1 LLFNSYEFLLVFLP
15 ITFFGFFALGHARQ
29 PRLAILFLAAASL
42 FFYAYWNPRY
52 LPHLLISI
60 GVNFSLGLLL
70 TRERLKPQSKTALLT
85 AGIILN
91 LAALS
96 YFKYSAFFLNN
107 LTALTGHP
115 FQFVAPALPLAI
127 SFFTFTQIAYLVD
140 TSAGR
145 NNGYGFLDYT
155 LFVTTF
161 PHLIAGPIVHHGQLM
176 PQFKSENFSRLNSK
190 NIAIGLSVLAVG
202 LVKKVIFADQLAT
215 ISDPIFAIAAK
226 NGIPS
231 IAEAWSGG
239 LAYVLQ
245 LYFDFSGYS
254 DMAIGLGLIFNLRL
268 PINFASPYQATN
280 ISDLWRRWHI
290 TLTEFLREYL
300 YTPLALSGARRGST
314 LSPYYAILLTMVI
327 AGLWHGA
334 GWTYILFG
342 FLMGILLV
350 GHRVWQIIQRRLQID
365 KQLAANSFARF
376 VAWGLTF
383 FCVVNL
389 WIIFRSESV
398 RASGLFISGLL
409 HVNSPGFAGL
419 RPDLGFSIKTVALTV
434 VPLLGVVL
442 FLPSVSWWISDF
454 ENGLPLDKKLR
465 FDFPRLRRFRWSPNI
480 GWALVAGASILASLI
495 ALSNGEA
502 VRFIYFQF

>member
-15 ITFFGFFALGHARQ
+15 ITFLGFFAFGHAHR
-29 PRLAILFLAAASL
+29 PRLAVLFLIAASL

-52 LPHLLISI
+52 LLHLLISI
-60 GVNFSLGLLL
+60 SVNFTLGRVLARESLKTYTRTVLLV
-70 TRERLKPQSKTALLT
+70 

-91 LAALS
+91 LGALS
-96 YFKYSAFFLNN
+96 YYKYTGFFLNN

-115 FQFVAPALPLAI
+115 FEFVAPALPLAI
-127 SFFTFTQIAYLVD
+127 SFFTFTQIAYLLD
-140 TSAGR
+140 TYSGR
-145 NNGYGFLDYT
+145 AKGYGFLDYT

-190 NIAIGLSVLAVG
+190 NIAIGLTVLAIG

-215 ISDPIFAIAAK
+215 ISDPVFAIAAK

-231 IAEAWSGG
+231 VGEAWSGG

-268 PINFASPYQATN
+268 PVNFASPYQATN
-280 ISDLWRRWHI
+280 ISDLWRRWHM
-290 TLTEFLREYL
+290 TLTGFLREYL
-300 YTPLALSGARRGST
+300 YTPIALSGARRGSN
-314 LSPYYAILLTMVI
+314 LSPYYALLLTMVI

-342 FLMGILLV
+342 FLMGVLLII
-350 GHRVWQIIQRRLQID
+350 HQVWQLIQRRLHIY
-365 KQLAANSFARF
+365 KQLAASSSARLG
-376 VAWGLTF
+376 AWGLTF

-398 RASGLFISGLL
+398 HAAGLFISGLL
-409 HVNSPGFAGL
+409 HIKSPGFTGL
-419 RPDLGFSIKTVALTV
+419 RPDLGFELKTIAMTV

-442 FLPSVSWWISDF
+442 FLPNVSWWISDF
-454 ENGLPLDKKLR
+454 EDGLPLDKNLR
-465 FDFPRLRRFRWSPNI
+465 LHFPRLRRFRWRPNL
-480 GWALVAGASILASLI
+480 GWALAAGISILASLI
-495 ALSNGEA
+495 ALSNGGA